1 MLDVRAGRDRTVVR
15 AARLAAL
22 SPSFTRSGVEG
33 RDDLEVAGGPDCAL
47 AVLTAATGG
56 VPVWFGLDLYEYQQ
70 LGLRA
75 ALAGRTLVAD
85 AAGAG
90 KTRQALAAAAA
101 VVGTRTVLRPRRTA
115 TGQRPLPRSGGSL
128 IVVPP
133 VVLTHWA
140 RETVQSH
147 LGVPDPTSKAA
158 WWPRDIVP
166 AAGSPAADRVPG
178 EVVVVQPG
186 RKMPALPERGVVIV
200 ADSILASR
208 PALVD
213 TIVGWSPSVVVYDE
227 AHRARTWSSTRSQTI
242 RGLIS
247 RVRDTRTADL
257 GPTWGADP
265 GTGLAPL
272 PALVVL
278 PLTGTPMFT
287 GSPVEMIPL
296 LAMTGHLDWVFGG
309 RAAFAERF
317 CRRDH
322 FGRWVGRMK
331 NMEELRRLL
340 DIHVWVRRHKADILP
355 WLPEKRWVTSY
366 VDVAMTDFRAAQTDL
381 EETVEAWLD
390 EQAPHEPDDTEV
402 EQWCRSQIG
411 LLSPL
416 RKATGLAKVPAA
428 VEHIETW
435 LAENPPR
442 PDATGTWTFEEPLVL
457 WAHHREVISALADH
471 ARDLL
476 RSRLGTGLPPVAV
489 IDGSTGLDR
498 RTEYVDALQARHLGV
513 LVCQITAAGVGL
525 TLTACAS
532 PLFVESDWTAQMMS
546 QAEDRHHRPGQDRGV
561 TLTALCATGTLD
573 EHVVKVRN
581 RKEDVASLVVGDRA
595 GRATRD
601 AGHDTSGALPPW
613 ELLAEVVHRVQRAR
627 HRSRRSRRAA

>member
-1 MLDVRAGRDRTVVR
+1 M
-15 AARLAAL
+15 
-22 SPSFTRSGVEG
+22 
-33 RDDLEVAGGPDCAL
+33 
-47 AVLTAATGG
+47 
-56 VPVWFGLDLYEYQQ
+56 
-70 LGLRA
+70 
-75 ALAGRTLVAD
+75 
-85 AAGAG
+85 
-90 KTRQALAAAAA
+90 
-101 VVGTRTVLRPRRTA
+101 
-115 TGQRPLPRSGGSL
+115 
-128 IVVPP
+128 VPP

-140 RETVQSH
+140 REAVQSG
-147 LGVPDPTSKAA
+147 LGVPDPASKAA

-166 AAGSPAADRVPG
+166 AAGSPAAGSPSDGPAPA

-186 RKMPALPERGVVIV
+186 RKVPELPDRGVVIV
-200 ADSILASR
+200 ADSILAAR

-227 AHRARTWSSTRSQTI
+227 AHRARTWSSTRSRTV
-242 RGLIS
+242 RGLIA

-257 GPTWGADP
+257 GPTWGGGP
-265 GTGLAPL
+265 GTGFAPL
-272 PALVVL
+272 PALMVL

-287 GSPVEMIPL
+287 GSPVEMVPL

-340 DIHVWVRRHKADILP
+340 DIHVWVRRYKADILP

-366 VDVAMTDFRAAQTDL
+366 VDVSMTDIRAAQTEL
-381 EETVEAWLD
+381 EETVDEWLD
-390 EQAPHEPDDTEV
+390 ELAPHEPDDTEV
-402 EQWCRSQIG
+402 ERWCRSQIG

-416 RKATGLAKVPAA
+416 RLATGLAKVPAA

-435 LAENPPR
+435 LAGNSPR
-442 PDATGTWTFEEPLVL
+442 PDATGAWTFEEPLVL
-457 WAHHREVISALADH
+457 WAHHREVISALAEH
-471 ARDLL
+471 SGDLL
-476 RSRLGTGLPPVAV
+476 RSRLGTGMPPVAV

-601 AGHDTSGALPPW
+601 AGHDTSGAHPPW

-627 HRSRRSRRAA
+627 HRSRRGRRAA